1 MTQLSSPTSTAE
13 HAPSQQRVAPTE
25 RLLPSTDTP
34 LQFAV
39 IIPVLNEAANV
50 PLLIERLDAA
60 LAGIVWEA
68 LVVDDNSPDGT
79 SDVARDL
86 ARRDPRVRCVQ
97 RIGRRGLSSAVIE
110 GMLASAA
117 PVLAVIDGDLQH
129 DEKILPALLRSITEG
144 GNDLAIGTR
153 YGAGG
158 STGEWDASREKMS
171 RFATA
176 LSQRLLKAT
185 ISDPMSGFFAVKR
198 EVVVEALPRM
208 SSIGFKVLMDMIASH
223 PAPLKIAE
231 VPYTFSTRIHGESK
245 FDLRVA
251 QEFAVLLLE
260 KMFGRYLPVRFMMFA
275 AVGTLGL
282 IVHLAVVRLGLGA
295 GLTFKIAQSLAV
307 WVAMTGNFFVNNS
320 VTFRDMR
327 LKGTRLLRGLL
338 SFYAVGLVGAIGNVG
353 VGNMVFRM
361 EGKWWLAA
369 LAGVAVGV
377 VWNYAASSAVTWK
390 VKK

>member
-1 MTQLSSPTSTAE
+1 MSKRLIASAE
-13 HAPSQQRVAPTE
+13 
-25 RLLPSTDTP
+25 TP
-34 LQFAV
+34 LQFGV

-50 PLLIERLDAA
+50 PLLLERLDTA

-79 SDVARDL
+79 SDVAREL
-86 ARRDPRVRCVQ
+86 ASRDPRVRCVQ
-97 RIGRRGLSSAVIE
+97 RIGRRGLSSAVVE
-110 GMLASAA
+110 GVLASAA
-117 PVLAVIDGDLQH
+117 PVIAVIDGDLQH
-129 DEKILPALLRSITEG
+129 DEKILPDLLRAVTSG
-144 GNDLAIGTR
+144 GNDVAIGTR
-153 YGAGG
+153 YAAGG
-158 STGEWDASREKMS
+158 STGEWDESRERMS
-171 RFATA
+171 RFATS

-185 ISDPMSGFFAVKR
+185 ISDPMSGFFAVR
-198 EVVVEALPRM
+198 RQVFMEALPRM
-208 SSIGFKVLMDMIASH
+208 SSIGFKVLMDLIASH
-223 PAPLKIAE
+223 DAPLKIAE
-231 VPYTFSTRIHGESK
+231 IPYTFSTRIHGESK

-260 KMFGRYLPVRFMMFA
+260 KMFRGYLPVRFLMFA

-327 LKGTRLLRGLL
+327 LKGSRLLRGLL

>member
-1 MTQLSSPTSTAE
+1 MNANVVISGG
-13 HAPSQQRVAPTE
+13 HAGGEAATGA
-25 RLLPSTDTP
+25 RLLPSAQRP
-34 LQFAV
+34 LQIAV

-50 PLLIERLDAA
+50 PLLIARIEAA
-60 LAGIVWEA
+60 LADVVWEA
-68 LVVDDNSPDGT
+68 IVVDDNSPDGT
-79 SDVARDL
+79 SNVARAL
-86 ARRDPRVRCVQ
+86 ALNDPRVRCIQ

-110 GMLASAA
+110 GMMASAA

-129 DEKILPALLRSITEG
+129 DEKILPLLMKAVTEG
-144 GNDLAIGTR
+144 GKDLAIGTR
-153 YGAGG
+153 YADGG
-158 STGEWDASREKMS
+158 STGEWDASRERMS

-176 LSQRLLKAT
+176 LSQRLLKAHV
-185 ISDPMSGFFAVKR
+185 SDPMSGYFAVRR
-198 EVVVEALPRM
+198 EVMAEALPRM
-208 SSIGFKVLMDMIASH
+208 SSIGFKVLMDLIASH
-223 PAPLKIAE
+223 PRPLKIAE
-231 VPYTFSTRIHGESK
+231 VPYTFAVRIHGESK

-260 KMFGRYLPVRFMMFA
+260 KMFGRYLPIRFLMFA

-282 IVHLAVVRLGLGA
+282 MVHLAVVRSGIAA
-295 GLTFKIAQSLAV
+295 GLTFKIAQAIAV

-353 VGNMVFRM
+353 VGTMVYRM
-361 EGKWWLAA
+361 EGVWWFAA
-369 LAGVAVGV
+369 IAGAAVGV

-390 VKK
+390 TQG